1 MHAKSLA
8 SFESV
13 ENDVRTI
20 AFAASSTTE
29 INRVHSTSSVIAS
42 NRELTGSPSSCVERH
57 DHVAG
62 RGDREARPRRHDQGR
77 AFFLDHRGPGEVIAD
92 GEAGPRAH
100 PPLPAPRP
108 PPV

>member
-42 NRELTGSPSSCVERH
+42 NRELTESPSSCVEPSCVERH

-62 RGDREARPRRHDQGR
+62 RGDREARSRRHYQGR
-77 AFFLDHRGPGEVIAD
+77 ALLLDHRGSGEVIAD
-92 GEAGPRAH
+92 GE
-100 PPLPAPRP
+100 
-108 PPV
+108 

>member
-29 INRVHSTSSVIAS
+29 MRRVHSTSSVIAS
-42 NRELTGSPSSCVERH
+42 KRVVTASPSRARSTRS
-57 DHVAG
+57 
-62 RGDREARPRRHDQGR
+62 RGYR
-77 AFFLDHRGPGEVIAD
+77 ADVGMDP
-92 GEAGPRAH
+92 
-100 PPLPAPRP
+100 PAPQPALARQSGFLQYARRGVVVDVAHGP
-108 PPV
+108 DAMD